1 MSNIIFLGPPGAGK
15 GTQAQ
20 LLAKELGIPQIS
32 TGEILRKAMREGTKT
47 GLEAKRYVESGALVP
62 DDVVIAIVRERLQE
76 PDCANGYMLDGFP
89 RTVYQAEELG
99 KFARIDV
106 AVELELADEII
117 IQRLS
122 GRRVCPK
129 CGATY
134 HISLLKNGEVWIS
147 SVAYLNDSEKLIQRP
162 DDSEETIRNRLKV
175 YQSQTAP
182 LISYYRGLGLLKTIS
197 CDGTVESNFQKV
209 LAAVR
214 G

>member
-32 TGEILRKAMREGTKT
+32 TGEILRKAMREGTPT

-76 PDCANGYMLDGFP
+76 ADCANGYMLDGFP
-89 RTVYQAEELG
+89 RTVYQAEELS
-99 KFARIDV
+99 KFAKIDV
-106 AVELELADEII
+106 AVELQLADEVII
-117 IQRLS
+117 SRLS

-134 HISLLKNGEVWIS
+134 HISLLKNGEVCE
-147 SVAYLNDSEKLIQRP
+147 NDGERLIQRP
-162 DDSEETIRNRLKV
+162 DDSEETIRNRLRV
-175 YQSQTAP
+175 YQDQTAP
-182 LISYYRGLGLLKTIS
+182 LINYYRDRGLLKPVNCEGS
-197 CDGTVESNFQKV
+197 VEENFKKV
-209 LAAVR
+209 LEAVQ

>member
-20 LLAKELGIPQIS
+20 LLSKELGIPQIS

-99 KFARIDV
+99 KFAKIDV
-106 AVELELADEII
+106 AIELQLADEII
-117 IQRLS
+117 VNRLS

-134 HISLLKNGEVWIS
+134 HVSTYDSDKCVCGSPLYQRDDDRAET
-147 SVAYLNDSEKLIQRP
+147 VAV
-162 DDSEETIRNRLKV
+162 RLTEYHKK
-175 YQSQTAP
+175 TAP
-182 LISYYRGLGLLKTIS
+182 LIDFYAQKGTLL
-197 CDGTVESNFQKV
+197 TVNGDAPV
-209 LAAVR
+209 DAVAAQIAR
-214 G
+214 ELDA